1 MKIFIPGDSAAQS
14 VGADLVAVAIAAE
27 AAKRNIDVQIIRNGT
42 RGALWLEPLVEVE
55 KDGKRI
61 GFSNVSSDDAAAVL
75 DGTHA
80 SIGDVDSFEWL
91 ASQDRVT
98 YKRVGIIDPLS
109 IADYEAH
116 GGFKGLAR
124 AQSMSQAEIVAEVT
138 ESGLQVF
145 LQVLNGRPLWKH
157 LQIRN
162 TSAAMLTKVIAE
174 HLPIAFL
181 WKAIHLL

>member
-1 MKIFIPGDSAAQS
+1 MKIFVPGDSAAQS
-14 VGADLVAVAIAAE
+14 VGADLVAVSIAAE
-27 AAKRNIDVQIIRNGT
+27 AAKRNLDIQIIRNGT

-61 GFSNVSSDDAAAVL
+61 GFTNVSSDDAAAVI

-109 IADYEAH
+109 ISDYEAH
-116 GGFKGLAR
+116 GGFVGLTKAK
-124 AQSMSQAEIVAEVT
+124 QMSGAEIVAEIT
-138 ESGLQVF
+138 ESGLRGRGGAGF
-145 LQVLNGRPLWKH
+145 PAGIKWKTVLDAKSDQKYICCNADEEIGRAH
-157 LQIRN
+157 
-162 TSAAMLTKVIAE
+162 V
-174 HLPIAFL
+174 
-181 WKAIHLL
+181 